1 MVDLTYFFL
10 HNYIMCVLKK
20 IRGNVGKCRWS
31 VVEIFVFR
39 GAHGFC
45 VSDIG

>member
-1 MVDLTYFFL
+1 MVDLTYFLL

-20 IRGNVGKCRWS
+20 IIGNVGKGRWS
-31 VVEIFVFR
+31 VVEYLCVR

-45 VSDIG
+45 VRSIG